1 MNRRDRGYVNRR
13 RVYRLLTRKQLEVP
27 LEVQIQERHRG
38 SPEGCLVREQVDG
51 VSSEGKEVEDGTEL
65 HRR

>member
-1 MNRRDRGYVNRR
+1 
-13 RVYRLLTRKQLEVP
+13 
-27 LEVQIQERHRG
+27 
-38 SPEGCLVREQVDG
+38 LVREQVDG

>member
-1 MNRRDRGYVNRR
+1 MHRRDRGYVNRR

-38 SPEGCLVREQVDG
+38 SPESCLVREQVDG
-51 VSSEGKEVEDGTEL
+51 VFSEREEVKDGERL
-65 HRR
+65 RRY